1 MGEMGVWVEKSN
13 TCSGTRGGAPSAG
26 PSAGASAVP
35 SAGASASSARNCT
48 SESAW
53 SLCHDG
59 ISRGTGGALNPVPR
73 AGTAGSS
80 GSRILVLVSGTAPP

>member
-13 TCSGTRGGAPSAG
+13 TCSGTRGGAPSA
-26 PSAGASAVP
+26 VP
-35 SAGASASSARNCT
+35 SAGAAASSARNCT

-80 GSRILVLVSGTAPP
+80 GSRSLVLVSGTAPP